1 MMSPY
6 YDERIEHD
14 TEKLHAKEDFLK
26 SITRGGLLE
35 PSDMLY
41 VICCHGWTLF
51 AELSQQERNKILLLS
66 FHYPR
71 ASFVEVFLRTLENES
86 NTKDLLATECVN
98 NHPFKRHIKV
108 IAETLFNIF
117 AKNLTAEANSKIH
130 KSRKRNVVDHKK
142 SQCSRK
148 LKKLSS

>member
-1 MMSPY
+1 MVEGLLEVYCQGASNQCIKRASDCQGCVRLASPWKIMMSPY
-6 YDERIEHD
+6 YDEKSEHD
-14 TEKLHAKEDFLK
+14 TEELHAKEEFLK

-98 NHPFKRHIKV
+98 NHPFKRHIK
-108 IAETLFNIF
+108 
-117 AKNLTAEANSKIH
+117 
-130 KSRKRNVVDHKK
+130 
-142 SQCSRK
+142 
-148 LKKLSS
+148 